1 MGTVASSIDDEASP
15 SRPEAWC
22 EAAAAVAVGL
32 GTDVDREL
40 TEVQAAERLE
50 RVGPGERQ
58 PDHHRSVAESLLVA
72 CSFTG
77 QQLVEAV
84 EKRRD
89 AHQST
94 LAWFR
99 QVLPTRRAWAEC
111 HASHTSG
118 RRRPR
123 PGTGMSLP
131 RAQARTSAV
140 EGSGALGASRSSWVA
155 APAMRATAAGS
166 LVAQV

>member
-1 MGTVASSIDDEASP
+1 MGAVASSIDDEASP
-15 SRPEAWC
+15 SGPEPWC
-22 EAAAAVAVGL
+22 EDAVAVAEGP
-32 GTDVDREL
+32 GTDVDRGL

-58 PDHHRSVAESLLVA
+58 LDHYRSVAESLLVA

-94 LAWFR
+94 LAL
-99 QVLPTRRAWAEC
+99 VP
-111 HASHTSG
+111 
-118 RRRPR
+118 
-123 PGTGMSLP
+123 
-131 RAQARTSAV
+131 
-140 EGSGALGASRSSWVA
+140 SGAPDVA
-155 APAMRATAAGS
+155 GVGRVPCVPH
-166 LVAQV
+166 LWP